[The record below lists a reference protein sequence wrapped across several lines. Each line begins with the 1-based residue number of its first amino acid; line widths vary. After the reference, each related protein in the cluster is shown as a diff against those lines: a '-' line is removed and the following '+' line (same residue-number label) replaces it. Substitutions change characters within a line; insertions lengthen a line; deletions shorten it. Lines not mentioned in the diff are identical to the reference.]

1 MEEGLPQIAKA
12 QPVSKNSRFE
22 PRWEACRRA
31 QGARRNRFKKQ
42 KVQTLELGAEACCRV
57 QGARRKVQQVLKNRR
72 FGPGRRLAARRKA
85 QGGARRK
92 AQTEAMIKVKHSD

>member
-1 MEEGLPQIAKA
+1 MRLAAERK
-12 QPVSKNSRFE
+12 
-22 PRWEACRRA
+22 A

-42 KVQTLELGAEACCRV
+42 EVRTLVRGLL
-57 QGARRKVQQVLKNRR
+57 QSARRKAQGATGFKEQE